1 MNEELDQIKKNNTW
15 ELVPRPKDK
24 NIMRTKWVFKNKLN
38 EEGKVIRNKAKLV
51 CKGYTKVEC
60 IDFDKTFAPIARL
73 DAIRM
78 FLAFA
83 YFKKIKVHQLNVKS
97 TFLNGDLEEE
107 VYIKKPEGFL
117 LGDDENQVCRLKK
130 ALYGLKQAPR
140 VWYSKL
146 DKRLQQQGFKKGST
160 NNNLISNLKVII
172 FYELLCM

>member
-83 YFKKIKVHQLNVKS
+83 YFKKIKVHQLNVEKGPLWLETSSKGMVFKARQTS
-97 TFLNGDLEEE
+97 TTT
-107 VYIKKPEGFL
+107 
-117 LGDDENQVCRLKK
+117 
-130 ALYGLKQAPR
+130 
-140 VWYSKL
+140 
-146 DKRLQQQGFKKGST
+146 RLQKGIHKQQFNIKFEGDHF
-160 NNNLISNLKVII
+160 L
-172 FYELLCM
+172 